1 MEYILGIVFVAVVA
15 YLLLKKKDESPTQLE
30 VEIKAVEPEPLA
42 VVNAAEG
49 SAVAD
54 VEAPAKKKPAAK
66 KAPAKKAAAKKTTSK
81 KA

>member
-15 YLLLKKKDESPTQLE
+15 YLLLKKKDESTTQLE
-30 VEIKAVEPEPLA
+30 VEIKAVEPAPLA

-54 VEAPAKKKPAAK
+54 VAPAKKTPAAK
-66 KAPAKKAAAKKTTSK
+66 KAPPKAEYVKPHLCAI
-81 KA
+81 

>member
-54 VEAPAKKKPAAK
+54 VAPAKKTPAAK

>member
-15 YLLLKKKDESPTQLE
+15 YLLLKKKDESTTQLE

-49 SAVAD
+49 SATTD
-54 VEAPAKKKPAAK
+54 VAPAKKTPAAK